1 MTSYYDVDAI
11 LAEEELVPCTSLFE
25 FNYLS
30 ELDPDS
36 ATTGGGPKDTSTSN
50 TATNNNN
57 NHNNNYLAENSRI
70 KIPLWV
76 CKGWAMQGFVRL
88 SLPRHYARKARERY
102 DADPG
107 DADLRYVSIVVVVC
121 CCWIFRFLPSS
132 LTTKYKKT
140 LPPCLTKKLLTN
152 RKRSERFFLAGQIL
166 VNLIERSST
175 HIAKEITSMPRWR
188 STNRMALHTKALQ
201 QVSEEALALRKTLL
215 KLYAGSRLRKNF
227 DWSQS
232 SGGND
237 DDVSSYLI
245 KLTEMEQRL
254 YYTGSYAV
262 SSLEEWK
269 LIGNRRLMMG
279 PTTLSNTRTPMNNQ
293 QPTTSGNKRSV
304 VTPAATDGEPST
316 GQRRRLQ

>member
-1 MTSYYDVDAI
+1 MVVICSIHV
-11 LAEEELVPCTSLFE
+11 F
-25 FNYLS
+25 LS
-30 ELDPDS
+30 SHKYNIAFHHL
-36 ATTGGGPKDTSTSN
+36 
-50 TATNNNN
+50 
-57 NHNNNYLAENSRI
+57 
-70 KIPLWV
+70 PLT
-76 CKGWAMQGFVRL
+76 
-88 SLPRHYARKARERY
+88 
-102 DADPG
+102 
-107 DADLRYVSIVVVVC
+107 
-121 CCWIFRFLPSS
+121 
-132 LTTKYKKT
+132 LTTPY
-140 LPPCLTKKLLTN
+140 N

-188 STNRMALHTKALQ
+188 STNRMAVHTQALQ

-279 PTTLSNTRTPMNNQ
+279 PMSTSNSNTTRTPMNKNQ
-293 QPTTSGNKRSV
+293 QQQQQQRSGNKRSV
-304 VTPAATDGEPST
+304 VTPAATDGVGEPT